1 MSHHDVHGA
10 DSIIML
16 LAVCA
21 LWLLKQLDIAV
32 TSVLKELWVKGIIK
46 SWNCSVT

>member
-1 MSHHDVHGA
+1 MHGA

-16 LAVCA
+16 PTVCA
-21 LWLLKQLDIAV
+21 LWLLKQLDIAD

-46 SWNCSVT
+46 SWHCSVT